1 MFIISNAREAP
12 YLNGIPVYGT
22 SGKCRVDMDDV
33 TFHLCVDQVVIFSN
47 LHLEDPTEL
56 LSIGLYIILFGEEL
70 K

>member
-22 SGKCRVDMDDV
+22 SECRVDMDDV
-33 TFHLCVDQVVIFSN
+33 TFHLYVDQVLIFSN
-47 LHLEDPTEL
+47 LHLEDPIEL
-56 LSIGLYIILFGEEL
+56 MSLGLYIISFGEEL